1 MGGEGSGLGPWE
13 ELNCDTSVTEALADN
28 SLAGSSGV
36 EMALQNYHKLRYQGA
51 SLCPCMD
58 SSLDSGYF

>member
-13 ELNCDTSVTEALADN
+13 ELNCDTSVTEALADPT
-28 SLAGSSGV
+28 GSSGV